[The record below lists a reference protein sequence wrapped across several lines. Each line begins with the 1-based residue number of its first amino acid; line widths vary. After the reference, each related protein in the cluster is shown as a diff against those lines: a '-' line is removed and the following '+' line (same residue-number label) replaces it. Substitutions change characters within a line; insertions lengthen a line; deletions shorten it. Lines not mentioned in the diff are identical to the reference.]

1 MRVDI
6 HPMNENPSKKSST
19 QILSSP
25 CESSSK
31 PWNKWKSLSMNHE
44 MNITSKQSFC
54 NQVRLKEVVYRLK
67 SASQS
72 KVYGATGGYKIVSD
86 EVANSNSTILRN
98 SNSPPPTDRKLIVV
112 ISTLSIE
119 LRSQIISPP
128 IKTCCARVSR
138 PPVSQ
143 KRRSSLATLHIACLM
158 LEVNVPNER
167 NGFIVSKMSPPSSSS
182 WPLANTINSYWKT
195 RL

>member
-1 MRVDI
+1 MRAAI
-6 HPMNENPSKKSST
+6 PPMSENPSKKSST

-98 SNSPPPTDRKLIVV
+98 SNSPSRTHRKLIVV
-112 ISTLSIE
+112 TSTLSIE
-119 LRSQIISPP
+119 LHSQIISPL
-128 IKTCCARVSR
+128 I
-138 PPVSQ
+138 
-143 KRRSSLATLHIACLM
+143 
-158 LEVNVPNER
+158 
-167 NGFIVSKMSPPSSSS
+167 
-182 WPLANTINSYWKT
+182 
-195 RL
+195 

>member
-1 MRVDI
+1 MS
-6 HPMNENPSKKSST
+6 ENPSKKSST
-19 QILSSP
+19 QIPSNP

-31 PWNKWKSLSMNHE
+31 PWNKWKSLSMSHE
-44 MNITSKQSFC
+44 MNITSKPSFC
-54 NQVRLKEVVYRLK
+54 NQVRLREVVYRLK

-72 KVYGATGGYKIVSD
+72 KVYGATGVYKSVSD

-98 SNSPPPTDRKLIVV
+98 SNSPLLQTEKLIQV

-128 IKTCCARVSR
+128 TKTCYARVSR
-138 PPVSQ
+138 PLASQ
-143 KRRSSLATLHIACLM
+143 KRHSSLATLHIGCLT

-167 NGFIVSKMSPPSSSS
+167 NGSIVSKMSQPSSSS
-182 WPLANTINSYWKT
+182 LPLANTINSYWKT